1 MFDLTTRMCFVV
13 YVVLSPRELLYL
25 ICIYHME
32 FRLLICV
39 LVSDVEDVEESVECV
54 LCKTVIEKLDQLLEG
69 KTAVVS
75 QSNLIKSTQTFP
87 IPNV

>member
-1 MFDLTTRMCFVV
+1 MTEGSVKLTRNLHLVPQFNDS
-13 YVVLSPRELLYL
+13 YLL
-25 ICIYHME
+25 M
-32 FRLLICV
+32 CV
-39 LVSDVEDVEESVECV
+39 LVSDVEEVGESVECV